1 MPNQVY
7 YKKDPNLADLK
18 TNSDTVKADVA
29 TVKADL
35 ATTKGSAGTAYNR
48 DRNSAN
54 TTTAAVYNNA
64 TYSTASGTLIFW
76 KQVGSGKTS
85 GGDIGTAQERILK
98 ANTSYLLNLN
108 NTSGSNNTAVVVL
121 RWHEI

>member
-18 TNSDTVKADVA
+18 TNSD
-29 TVKADL
+29 
-35 ATTKGSAGTAYNR
+35 
-48 DRNSAN
+48 
-54 TTTAAVYNNA
+54 
-64 TYSTASGTLIFW
+64 
-76 KQVGSGKTS
+76 
-85 GGDIGTAQERILK
+85 TAQERILK

>member
-18 TNSDTVKADVA
+18 TNSDTV
-29 TVKADL
+29 
-35 ATTKGSAGTAYNR
+35 
-48 DRNSAN
+48 
-54 TTTAAVYNNA
+54 
-64 TYSTASGTLIFW
+64 
-76 KQVGSGKTS
+76 
-85 GGDIGTAQERILK
+85 QERILK

>member
-18 TNSDTVKADVA
+18 TNSD
-29 TVKADL
+29 
-35 ATTKGSAGTAYNR
+35 
-48 DRNSAN
+48 
-54 TTTAAVYNNA
+54 
-64 TYSTASGTLIFW
+64 
-76 KQVGSGKTS
+76 
-85 GGDIGTAQERILK
+85 TAQERILK

-121 RWHEI
+121 RWYEI